1 MVLKIEYSINEN
13 KINNWLDELD
23 QDRKKLFDDIK
34 ISNSTDKIKED
45 KIKCIEYIQRS
56 LLTYKKILNREKNEK
71 EKY

>member
-1 MVLKIEYSINEN
+1 MLKIDYSINEN

-34 ISNSTDKIKED
+34 VSKSTEKVKEEKIKSLEH
-45 KIKCIEYIQRS
+45 IQRC
-56 LLTYKKILNREKNEK
+56 LLTYKKILNKEKNEK